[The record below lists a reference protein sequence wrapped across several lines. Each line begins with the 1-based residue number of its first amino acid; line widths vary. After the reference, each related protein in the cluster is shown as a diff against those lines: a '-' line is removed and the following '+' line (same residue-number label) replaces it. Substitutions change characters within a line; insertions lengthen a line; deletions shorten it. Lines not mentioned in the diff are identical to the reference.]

1 MKEQSSLST
10 DYVEVQITAITP
22 DGAPVDVEALTVE
35 LAIVPVAQGDPD
47 ESDWAPAEHLRDGVV
62 GRLVGPFNNDFVPDR
77 GDYLVWHRTTD
88 NPERPVAPAGKL
100 RIT

>member
-1 MKEQSSLST
+1 MKEQSALDT
-10 DYVEVQITAITP
+10 EYVEVEIDATDPTGQ
-22 DGAPVDVEALTVE
+22 PVDVGALVVE
-35 LAIVPVAQGDPD
+35 LAIVPVAQGDPA
-47 ESDWAPAEHLRDGVV
+47 EADWAAATHLRPGIV
-62 GRLVGPFNNDFVPDR
+62 GLLVGPYNNGRVLDR